1 VTRKKRIKELEH
13 QVKVLENQVGQLQ
26 IMRTAQDKKI
36 EERDATITA
45 VRKALGENGGYGFI
59 SYGGGGGGGR
69 VIVQ

>member
-1 VTRKKRIKELEH
+1 MTRKKRIKELENE
-13 QVKVLENQVGQLQ
+13 LSMARIQLAAS
-26 IMRTAQDKKI
+26 RKKI